1 MLHIP
6 CSMFHVPCSM
16 LFNVP
21 QFIDKEDK
29 IVGPLTAKQLGWMF
43 GMGAVLL
50 VTWNL
55 LDVSAF
61 FISCVPIAA
70 IFGAF
75 AFYRPYN
82 QPLIS
87 FITSSVVFVFKPKL
101 YFWKRIP
108 EKAQKAKIIKKIIAK
123 KEQKKISEAK
133 ITEISKLLE
142 QGK

>member
-1 MLHIP
+1 
-6 CSMFHVPCSM
+6 M

-43 GMGAVLL
+43 GMGAVML

-55 LDVSAF
+55 LDPAAF
-61 FISCVPIAA
+61 FIACVPIAA

-82 QPLIS
+82 QPLIA
-87 FITSSVVFVFKPKL
+87 FLTSSVVFVFRPKI
-101 YFWKRIP
+101 YFWRRIP
-108 EKAQKAKIIKKIIAK
+108 EKTKITKPIKKISIRKEK
-123 KEQKKISEAK
+123 KEISGEKIE
-133 ITEISKLLE
+133 EISKLLD